1 MKLKAILKP
10 LKTME
15 EAKWAEFSYCATAI
29 IPATS
34 SVPKAVSLSIVS
46 RDLLFPM

>member
-1 MKLKAILKP
+1 MKLKTNLKP

-15 EAKWAEFSYCATAI
+15 EAKLAECSYCVTAI

-34 SVPKAVSLSIVS
+34 SVPKAVSLSAFS
-46 RDLLFPM
+46 LDL